1 MKKILIYGLSLV
13 MLASSSVLLTGCID
27 ETEPTSGATKSQVQK
42 SATATQGLLMA
53 VPAYLN
59 QRYFTTRFD
68 WAYGYGAIMHIR
80 DVMTQDLAHCESDYN
95 QMSWAGEA
103 NPLSREYVTAQ
114 FLWNFQ
120 MKMINT
126 SNNVIMAVDPDN
138 ATDEQLGYYAAAAAF
153 RAMVYIDMAAEY
165 EWLANDMT
173 TGQSP
178 EGNDITGLTVPIVS
192 ETTTEEEAK
201 NNPRAKR
208 EDMAAFILNDLQN
221 AEKWISYLTLTD
233 RSLPHLDCVYGLFAR
248 YYMWLE
254 NYPEAEKYARK
265 AIDAANTAPMTQA
278 DALNTTTG
286 FNDGSKWMWASLQ
299 TKESLWSNLANW
311 TSFASCETY
320 FGYSAI
326 DASPIM
332 IDAAMYK
339 RINDTDWRKL
349 EWKAP
354 AGSALDGKNSY
365 IDAELGAMLPDY
377 ASLKFRPGEGNIETY
392 SIACVTDYPL
402 MRVEEMYFVEAEAA
416 AHQDATRG
424 KQLLESFM
432 TTYRDSKYRCGATAS
447 DDVVEEVVFQKRV
460 ELWGEGRTFFDIKR
474 LDYPVVRGYNGTN
487 HIDIERYNTTTRPG
501 WMNWQFVQSEE
512 NSNAGV
518 RGYNNPSPNSKYTPW
533 VGQ

>member
-1 MKKILIYGLSLV
+1 MKKILIYGLSLA
-13 MLASSSVLLTGCID
+13 MMTSASVSLTGCID
-27 ETEPTSGATKSQVQK
+27 ETEPTSGATKEQVQQ

-59 QRYFTTRFD
+59 ARYFSSRYD

-80 DVMTQDLAHCESDYN
+80 DVMTQDMAHCESDYN
-95 QMSWAGEA
+95 QMSWAGKA
-103 NPLSREYVTAQ
+103 NPLSREYITAQ

-126 SNNVIMAVDPDN
+126 TNNVIMAVDTEN

-153 RAMVYIDMAAEY
+153 RAMVYMEMAAEY
-165 EWLANDMT
+165 EWLPNDMT
-173 TGQSP
+173 EGKSP

-192 ETTTEEEAK
+192 EMTSEADAK
-201 NNPRAKR
+201 DNPRVSKA
-208 EDMAAFILNDLQN
+208 DMAAFILNDLTN
-221 AEKWISYLTLTD
+221 AEKWISYLTIAD
-233 RSLPHLDCVYGLFAR
+233 KSLPHLDCVYGLFAR

-254 NYPEAEKYARK
+254 DYSNAEKYARM
-265 AIDAANTAPMTQA
+265 AINSSKTEPMTQA

-311 TSFASCETY
+311 LSFASNETY
-320 FGYSAI
+320 FGYSSI

-332 IDAAMYK
+332 IDAAMYQ
-339 RINDTDWRKL
+339 RLNDTDWRKL

-354 AGSALDGKNSY
+354 VGSALDGKNSY
-365 IDAELGAMLPDY
+365 IDAGLGAELPEY
-377 ASLKFRPGEGNIETY
+377 ASLKFRPGEGNTDTY

-402 MRVEEMYFVEAEAA
+402 MRVEEMYLIEAEAA
-416 AHQDATRG
+416 AHQDAQRG
-424 KQLLESFM
+424 KQLLESFI
-432 TTYRDSKYRCGATAS
+432 TTYRDSKYRCPAS
-447 DDVVEEVVFQKRV
+447 TTDNVVEEIVFHKRI

-474 LDYPVVRGYNGTN
+474 LNYPVTRGYEGTN

-512 NSNAGV
+512 NANAGV
-518 RGYNNPSPNSKYTPW
+518 RGYNNPSPNATYTPW
-533 VGQ
+533 TGQ